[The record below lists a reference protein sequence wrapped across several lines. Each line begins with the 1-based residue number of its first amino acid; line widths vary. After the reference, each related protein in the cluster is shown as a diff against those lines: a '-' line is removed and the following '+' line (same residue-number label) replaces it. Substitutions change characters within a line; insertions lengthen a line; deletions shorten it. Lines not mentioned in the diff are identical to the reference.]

1 MAGRFSRLSVT
12 SIFTDDG
19 NGDLAWVLLPGVRND
34 EGTMDLALRVG
45 VGVEAMEERAGEGV

>member
-1 MAGRFSRLSVT
+1 MT